1 MPVHKLGATRISQ
14 KRGDYIRKST
24 RFEVFCLFCLSL
36 NFLPLTRISAVFAP
50 IALFGCPS
58 NMTQNI
64 HRKTTKTNK
73 TSNEI
78 ALKYQW
84 TSETQFGSDRFMI

>member
-14 KRGDYIRKST
+14 KMGDYIRKST

-50 IALFGCPS
+50 IALLPFLVALVINKLDLLICP
-58 NMTQNI
+58 NF
-64 HRKTTKTNK
+64 H
-73 TSNEI
+73 
-78 ALKYQW
+78 
-84 TSETQFGSDRFMI
+84 F